1 MPYSYDSQGRLSFL
15 GPIGVRTTLPV
26 TQSQSSLTTD
36 EIRLPHVYV
45 ESEENLENGHLVSW
59 TGDATMFIRGRRKT
73 TFEGSHSHALS
84 SVTLSPAG
92 SNTVAGVVVE
102 KAAEPGSR
110 SYTQKGIHTRHV
122 LPTDSQHIYRVGRDV
137 CLAWVLD
144 DHENELEGVYARYVN
159 GELDDTGP
167 YQLSMV
173 STDTFAI
180 DRTFA
185 ATLDN
190 ELNEIKQRLDALT
203 LSS

>member
-1 MPYSYDSQGRLSFL
+1 M
-15 GPIGVRTTLPV
+15 
-26 TQSQSSLTTD
+26 
-36 EIRLPHVYV
+36 
-45 ESEENLENGHLVSW
+45 
-59 TGDATMFIRGRRKT
+59 
-73 TFEGSHSHALS
+73 
-84 SVTLSPAG
+84 
-92 SNTVAGVVVE
+92 
-102 KAAEPGSR
+102 
-110 SYTQKGIHTRHV
+110 
-122 LPTDSQHIYRVGRDV
+122 
-137 CLAWVLD
+137 LD